1 MSARTVFPQKPTPLM
16 LGASFL
22 LTARRALRAVAG
34 AAACARG
41 RPGGIDR
48 ARVRPGGPGARARR
62 AVPGVPRGRGRG
74 AAPRGAGGAIAA
86 RARDGDAGGGG
97 GGARVRDREG
107 EGENTPTRARR
118 AAALERTVLHLL
130 PGRALA
136 EDLAEVP
143 LELPE
148 GLVRRHRAVPGARG
162 RASRAAPE
170 VFPAS
175 RPPRDDDARD
185 DRGAALSTPPPPDGR
200 RRSGRCPP
208 RAIRRARARPDLARG
223 AIETNAG
230 RDARVAVRRGTP
242 RVPAAPRGGARTEA
256 KSRRGSRAENLDK

>member
-1 MSARTVFPQKPTPLM
+1 M
-16 LGASFL
+16 
-22 LTARRALRAVAG
+22 
-34 AAACARG
+34 
-41 RPGGIDR
+41 R
-48 ARVRPGGPGARARR
+48 ARSSRRDRSRASPSRGGRERGARR

-74 AAPRGAGGAIAA
+74 AGASRRGRRDRRA
-86 RARDGDAGGGG
+86 RARRRRGGGG
-97 GGARVRDREG
+97 GEGARVRDREG
-107 EGENTPTRARR
+107 EGENTPTRAARG

-175 RPPRDDDARD
+175 RPTTRETTAAPRY
-185 DRGAALSTPPPPDGR
+185 PPPDGR

-242 RVPAAPRGGARTEA
+242 RVPEAPRGGARTEA
-256 KSRRGSRAENLDK
+256 KSRGGSRAENLDK